1 MSRPLVVL
9 GVTGGIAAYKSADLI
24 RRLKEQDLDVQVITT
39 KSALKFVGETTFAAL
54 SGHPVISDIWD
65 NAHEVE
71 HVNVAK
77 KADAI
82 VVAPATADFLAHL
95 AYGFANDVL
104 LATLLVAKCPIIL
117 APAMHTEMWENSATK
132 ENVATLRK
140 RGFLVL
146 DPAVGKLTGEDS
158 GVGRLPD
165 TTEIAQ
171 VVKQVMNRKN
181 ANLGKDLVGLNVLI
195 SAGGT
200 REAIDPVRF
209 IGNRASGKQGVALAL
224 SALSRGA
231 KVTLVGANLSVN
243 VPAGVEFISAN
254 TAKEMQEQMQLRAG
268 SADVVI
274 MNAAVADYFIAN
286 PDSNKIK
293 KKDEKLTIE
302 LDKTTDILSVL
313 ADSKPIKQFLVGFAA
328 ETTTDDDDLITSAK
342 AKLESKKADLIVGN
356 KVSKSVGISSDENE
370 VIMVTANEAVLLP
383 KADKLLLADA
393 MWDFIVKQ
401 LAKVG
406 REEKSP
412 VEPDLV

>member
-24 RRLKEQDLDVQVITT
+24 RRLKEQDFDVQVITT

-54 SGHPVISDIWD
+54 SGNPVISDIWN

-77 KADAI
+77 KADAM

-95 AYGFANDVL
+95 AYGFANNVL

-132 ENVATLRK
+132 DNVATLRK

-146 DPAVGKLTGEDS
+146 DPGIGKLTGEDS

-171 VVKQVMNRKN
+171 VVKQVINRKN

-200 REAIDPVRF
+200 REAIDPIRF

-231 KVTLVGANLSVN
+231 KVTLVGANLSAN

-286 PDSNKIK
+286 PDENKIK
-293 KKDEKLTIE
+293 KKDDKLTIE

-313 ADSKPIKQFLVGFAA
+313 AESKPIKQYLVGFAA
-328 ETTTDDDDLITSAK
+328 ETTTNDEELVASAK
-342 AKLESKKADLIVGN
+342 SKLESKKADLIVGN
-356 KVSKSVGISSDENE
+356 KVSKSVGISSDQNE
-370 VIMVTANEAVLLP
+370 VIMVTAKEAVLLP

-393 MWDFIVKQ
+393 MWDFIVKE

-406 REEKSP
+406 RVEKSP
-412 VEPDLV
+412 VEPDLA

>member
-39 KSALKFVGETTFAAL
+39 KSALKFIGETTFAAL
-54 SGHPVISDIWD
+54 SGNPVISDIWD

-171 VVKQVMNRKN
+171 VVKQVINRKS
-181 ANLGKDLVGLNVLI
+181 ANLGKDLVGLNILI

-200 REAIDPVRF
+200 REAIDPIRF

-286 PDSNKIK
+286 PDENKIK
-293 KKDEKLTIE
+293 KNDEKLTIE

-313 ADSKPIKQFLVGFAA
+313 ADSKPIKQYLVGFAA
-328 ETTTDDDDLITSAK
+328 ETTTDDDDLIASAK
-342 AKLESKKADLIVGN
+342 SKLDSKKADLIVGN

-412 VEPDLV
+412 VEPDLA

>member
-54 SGHPVISDIWD
+54 SGHPVISDIWN

-171 VVKQVMNRKN
+171 VVRQVINRKN

-200 REAIDPVRF
+200 REAIDPIRF

-286 PDSNKIK
+286 PDENKIK
-293 KKDEKLTIE
+293 KKNEKLTIE

-313 ADSKPIKQFLVGFAA
+313 ADSKPIKQYLVGFAA
-328 ETTTDDDDLITSAK
+328 ETTTDDDDLIASAK
-342 AKLESKKADLIVGN
+342 SKLESKKADLIVGN

-412 VEPDLV
+412 VEPDLA

>member
-54 SGHPVISDIWD
+54 SGHPVISDIWN

-158 GVGRLPD
+158 GVGRLPE

-171 VVKQVMNRKN
+171 VVKQVINRKN

-200 REAIDPVRF
+200 REAIDPIRF

-286 PDSNKIK
+286 PDENKIK

-313 ADSKPIKQFLVGFAA
+313 ADSKPIKKYLVGFAA
-328 ETTTDDDDLITSAK
+328 ETTTDDDDLIASAK
-342 AKLESKKADLIVGN
+342 SKLEGKKADLIVGN

-412 VEPDLV
+412 VEPDLA

>member
-54 SGHPVISDIWD
+54 SGHPVISDIWN

-82 VVAPATADFLAHL
+82 IVAPATADFLAHL

-158 GVGRLPD
+158 GVGRLPE

-171 VVKQVMNRKN
+171 VVKQVINRKN

-200 REAIDPVRF
+200 REAIDPIRF

-274 MNAAVADYFIAN
+274 MNAAVADYFIAI
-286 PDSNKIK
+286 PDENKIK
-293 KKDEKLTIE
+293 KKDEKLAIE

-313 ADSKPIKQFLVGFAA
+313 ADSKPIKQYLVGFAA
-328 ETTTDDDDLITSAK
+328 ETTTDDDDLIASAK
-342 AKLESKKADLIVGN
+342 SKLESKKADLIVGN

-412 VEPDLV
+412 VEPDLA

>member
-24 RRLKEQDLDVQVITT
+24 RRLKEQDFDVQVITT

-54 SGHPVISDIWD
+54 SGHPVISDIWN

-82 VVAPATADFLAHL
+82 IVAPATADFLAHL

-158 GVGRLPD
+158 GVGRLPE

-171 VVKQVMNRKN
+171 VVRQVINRKN

-200 REAIDPVRF
+200 REAIDPIRF

-286 PDSNKIK
+286 PDENKIK

-313 ADSKPIKQFLVGFAA
+313 ADSKPIKQYLVGFAA
-328 ETTTDDDDLITSAK
+328 ETTTDDDDLIASAK
-342 AKLESKKADLIVGN
+342 SKLESKKADLIVGN

-412 VEPDLV
+412 VEPDLA

>member
-54 SGHPVISDIWD
+54 SGHPVISDIWN

-158 GVGRLPD
+158 GVGRLPE

-171 VVKQVMNRKN
+171 VVKQVINRKN

-200 REAIDPVRF
+200 REAIDPIRF

-274 MNAAVADYFIAN
+274 MNAAVADYFISN
-286 PDSNKIK
+286 PDENKIK

-313 ADSKPIKQFLVGFAA
+313 ADSKPIKQYLVGFAA
-328 ETTTDDDDLITSAK
+328 ETTTDDDDLIASAK
-342 AKLESKKADLIVGN
+342 SKLESKKADLIVGN

-412 VEPDLV
+412 VEPDLA

>member
-171 VVKQVMNRKN
+171 VVKQVINRKN

-200 REAIDPVRF
+200 REAIDPIRF

-293 KKDEKLTIE
+293 KKDEKLKIE
-302 LDKTTDILSVL
+302 LDKTTDILSLL
-313 ADSKPIKQFLVGFAA
+313 AESKPIKQYLVGFAA
-328 ETTTDDDDLITSAK
+328 ETTTADDDLITSAK
-342 AKLESKKADLIVGN
+342 SKLESKKADLIVGN
-356 KVSKSVGISSDENE
+356 KVSNSVGISSDENE

-412 VEPDLV
+412 VEPDLA

>member
-54 SGHPVISDIWD
+54 SGHPVISDIWN

-158 GVGRLPD
+158 GVGRLPE

-171 VVKQVMNRKN
+171 VVKQVINRKN

-200 REAIDPVRF
+200 REAIDPIRF

-274 MNAAVADYFIAN
+274 MNAAVADYFIAI
-286 PDSNKIK
+286 PDENKIK
-293 KKDEKLTIE
+293 KKDEKLAIK

-313 ADSKPIKQFLVGFAA
+313 ADSKPIKQYLVGFAA
-328 ETTTDDDDLITSAK
+328 ETTTDDDDLIASAK
-342 AKLESKKADLIVGN
+342 SKLESKKADLIVGN

-412 VEPDLV
+412 VEPDLA

>member
-24 RRLKEQDLDVQVITT
+24 RRLKEQDFDVQVITT

-54 SGHPVISDIWD
+54 SGHPVISDIWN

-158 GVGRLPD
+158 GVGRLPE

-171 VVKQVMNRKN
+171 VVKQVINRKN

-200 REAIDPVRF
+200 REAIDPIRF

-286 PDSNKIK
+286 PDENKIK
-293 KKDEKLTIE
+293 KKDEKLAIE

-313 ADSKPIKQFLVGFAA
+313 ADSKPIKQYLVGFAA
-328 ETTTDDDDLITSAK
+328 ETTTDDDDLIASAK
-342 AKLESKKADLIVGN
+342 SKLESKKADLIVGN

-412 VEPDLV
+412 VEPDLA

>member
-24 RRLKEQDLDVQVITT
+24 RRLKEQDFDVQVITT

-54 SGHPVISDIWD
+54 SGHPVISDIWN

-82 VVAPATADFLAHL
+82 IVAPATADFLAHL

-158 GVGRLPD
+158 GVGRLPE

-171 VVKQVMNRKN
+171 VVKQVINRKN

-200 REAIDPVRF
+200 REAIDPIRF

-286 PDSNKIK
+286 PDENKIK
-293 KKDEKLTIE
+293 KKDEKLTID

-313 ADSKPIKQFLVGFAA
+313 ADSKPIKQYLVGFAA
-328 ETTTDDDDLITSAK
+328 ETTTDDDDLIASAK
-342 AKLESKKADLIVGN
+342 SKLESKKADLIVGN

-412 VEPDLV
+412 VEPDLA

>member
-54 SGHPVISDIWD
+54 SGHPVISDIWN

-82 VVAPATADFLAHL
+82 IVAPATADFLAHL

-158 GVGRLPD
+158 GVGRLPE

-171 VVKQVMNRKN
+171 VVKQVINRKN

-200 REAIDPVRF
+200 REAIDPIRF

-286 PDSNKIK
+286 QDENKIK
-293 KKDEKLTIE
+293 KKDEKLTID

-313 ADSKPIKQFLVGFAA
+313 ADSKPIKQYLVGFAA
-328 ETTTDDDDLITSAK
+328 ETTTDDDDLIASAK
-342 AKLESKKADLIVGN
+342 SKLESKKADLIVGN

-412 VEPDLV
+412 VEPDLA

>member
-54 SGHPVISDIWD
+54 SGHPVISDIWN

-82 VVAPATADFLAHL
+82 IVAPATADFLAHL

-158 GVGRLPD
+158 GVGRLPE

-171 VVKQVMNRKN
+171 VVKQVINRKN

-200 REAIDPVRF
+200 REAIDPIRF

-286 PDSNKIK
+286 PDENKIK

-313 ADSKPIKQFLVGFAA
+313 ADSKPIKQYLVGFAA
-328 ETTTDDDDLITSAK
+328 ETTTDDDDLIASAK
-342 AKLESKKADLIVGN
+342 SKLESKKADLIVGN

-412 VEPDLV
+412 VEPDLA

>member
-54 SGHPVISDIWD
+54 SGHPVISDIWN

-146 DPAVGKLTGEDS
+146 DPAVGKLTGEDA

-171 VVKQVMNRKN
+171 VVKQVINRKS
-181 ANLGKDLVGLNVLI
+181 ANLGKDLVGLNILI

-200 REAIDPVRF
+200 REAIDPIRF

-286 PDSNKIK
+286 PDENKIK
-293 KKDEKLTIE
+293 KNDEKLTIE

-313 ADSKPIKQFLVGFAA
+313 ADSKPIKQYLVGFAA
-328 ETTTDDDDLITSAK
+328 ETTTDDDDLIASAK
-342 AKLESKKADLIVGN
+342 SKLDSKKADLIVGN

-370 VIMVTANEAVLLP
+370 VIMVTANETVLLP

-412 VEPDLV
+412 VEPDLA

>member
-54 SGHPVISDIWD
+54 SGHPVISDIWN

-158 GVGRLPD
+158 GVGRLPE

-171 VVKQVMNRKN
+171 VVKQVINRKN

-200 REAIDPVRF
+200 REAIDPIRF

-274 MNAAVADYFIAN
+274 MNAAVADYFIAI
-286 PDSNKIK
+286 PDENKIK
-293 KKDEKLTIE
+293 KKDEKLAIK

-313 ADSKPIKQFLVGFAA
+313 ADSKPIKQYLVGFAA
-328 ETTTDDDDLITSAK
+328 ETTTDDDDLIASAK
-342 AKLESKKADLIVGN
+342 SKLESKKADLIVGN

-406 REEKSP
+406 GEEKSP
-412 VEPDLV
+412 VEPDLA

>member
-54 SGHPVISDIWD
+54 SGHPVISDIWN

-171 VVKQVMNRKN
+171 VVKQVINRKN

-200 REAIDPVRF
+200 REAIDPIRF

-286 PDSNKIK
+286 PDENKIK
-293 KKDEKLTIE
+293 KKDEKLTID

-313 ADSKPIKQFLVGFAA
+313 ADSKPIKQYLVGFAA
-328 ETTTDDDDLITSAK
+328 ETTTDDDDLIASAK
-342 AKLESKKADLIVGN
+342 SKLESKKADLIVGN

-412 VEPDLV
+412 VEPDLA

>member
-54 SGHPVISDIWD
+54 SGHPVISDIWN

-171 VVKQVMNRKN
+171 VVKQVINRKN

-200 REAIDPVRF
+200 REAIDPIRF
-209 IGNRASGKQGVALAL
+209 IGNRASGKQGVALAF

-274 MNAAVADYFIAN
+274 MNAAVADYFIAK
-286 PDSNKIK
+286 PDENKIK
-293 KKDEKLTIE
+293 KKDEKLTID

-313 ADSKPIKQFLVGFAA
+313 ADSKPIKQYLVGFAA
-328 ETTTDDDDLITSAK
+328 ETTTNDDDLIASAK
-342 AKLESKKADLIVGN
+342 SKLESKKADLIVGN
-356 KVSKSVGISSDENE
+356 KVSKSVGISNDENE

-412 VEPDLV
+412 VEPDLA

>member
-171 VVKQVMNRKN
+171 VVKQVINRKN

-200 REAIDPVRF
+200 REVIDPIRF
-209 IGNRASGKQGVALAL
+209 IGNRASGKQGVALAM

-243 VPAGVEFISAN
+243 VPAGVEYISAN

-313 ADSKPIKQFLVGFAA
+313 AESKPIKQYLVGFAA

-342 AKLESKKADLIVGN
+342 SKLESKKADLIVGN
-356 KVSKSVGISSDENE
+356 KVSNSVGISSDENE
-370 VIMVTANEAVLLP
+370 VIMVTAKEAVLLP

-412 VEPDLV
+412 VEPDLA

>member
-171 VVKQVMNRKN
+171 VVKQVINRKN

-200 REAIDPVRF
+200 REAIDPIRF

-243 VPAGVEFISAN
+243 VPAGVEYISAN

-293 KKDEKLTIE
+293 KKDEKLKIE
-302 LDKTTDILSVL
+302 LDKTTDILSLL
-313 ADSKPIKQFLVGFAA
+313 AESKPIKQYLVGFAA
-328 ETTTDDDDLITSAK
+328 ETTTADDDLITSAK
-342 AKLESKKADLIVGN
+342 SKLESKKADLIVGN

-412 VEPDLV
+412 VEPDLA

>member
-54 SGHPVISDIWD
+54 SGHPVISDIWN

-82 VVAPATADFLAHL
+82 IVAPATADFLAHL

-158 GVGRLPD
+158 GVGRLPE

-171 VVKQVMNRKN
+171 VVKQVINRKN

-200 REAIDPVRF
+200 REAIDPIRF

-231 KVTLVGANLSVN
+231 KVTLIGANLSVN

-286 PDSNKIK
+286 PDENKIK

-313 ADSKPIKQFLVGFAA
+313 ADSKPIKQYLVGFAA
-328 ETTTDDDDLITSAK
+328 ETTTDDDDLIASAK
-342 AKLESKKADLIVGN
+342 SKLESKKADLIVGN

-412 VEPDLV
+412 VEPDLA

>member
-54 SGHPVISDIWD
+54 SGHPVISDIWN

-171 VVKQVMNRKN
+171 VVKQVINRKN

-200 REAIDPVRF
+200 REAIDPIRF

-286 PDSNKIK
+286 PDENKIK
-293 KKDEKLTIE
+293 KKDEKLAIE

-313 ADSKPIKQFLVGFAA
+313 ADSKPIKQYLVGFAA
-328 ETTTDDDDLITSAK
+328 ETTTDDDDLIASAK
-342 AKLESKKADLIVGN
+342 SKLESKKADLIVGN

-412 VEPDLV
+412 VEPDLA

>member
-54 SGHPVISDIWD
+54 SGHPVISDIWN

-158 GVGRLPD
+158 GVGRLPE

-171 VVKQVMNRKN
+171 VVKQVINRKN

-200 REAIDPVRF
+200 REAIDPIRF

-274 MNAAVADYFIAN
+274 MNAAVADYFIAI
-286 PDSNKIK
+286 PDENKIK

-313 ADSKPIKQFLVGFAA
+313 ADSKPIKQYLVGFAA
-328 ETTTDDDDLITSAK
+328 ETTTDDDDLIASAK
-342 AKLESKKADLIVGN
+342 SKLESKKADLIVGN

-412 VEPDLV
+412 VEPDLA

>member
-171 VVKQVMNRKN
+171 VVKQVINRKN

-200 REAIDPVRF
+200 REAIDPIRF

-293 KKDEKLTIE
+293 KKDEKLKIE
-302 LDKTTDILSVL
+302 LDKTTDILSLL
-313 ADSKPIKQFLVGFAA
+313 AESKPIKQYLVGFAA

-342 AKLESKKADLIVGN
+342 SKLESKKADLIVGN
-356 KVSKSVGISSDENE
+356 KVSNSVGISSDENE

-412 VEPDLV
+412 VEPDLA

>member
-54 SGHPVISDIWD
+54 SGHPVISDIWN

-82 VVAPATADFLAHL
+82 IVAPATADFLAHL

-158 GVGRLPD
+158 GVGRLPE

-171 VVKQVMNRKN
+171 VVKQVINRKN

-200 REAIDPVRF
+200 REAIDPIRF

-243 VPAGVEFISAN
+243 VPTGVEFISAN

-286 PDSNKIK
+286 PDENKIK
-293 KKDEKLTIE
+293 KKDGKLAIE

-313 ADSKPIKQFLVGFAA
+313 ADSKPIKQYLVGFAA
-328 ETTTDDDDLITSAK
+328 ETTADDDDLIASAK
-342 AKLESKKADLIVGN
+342 SKLESKKADLIVGN

-412 VEPDLV
+412 VEPDLA

>member
-71 HVNVAK
+71 HVNIAK

-171 VVKQVMNRKN
+171 VVKQVINRKN

-412 VEPDLV
+412 VEPDLA

>member
-54 SGHPVISDIWD
+54 SGHPVISDIWN

-146 DPAVGKLTGEDS
+146 DPAVGKLTGEDY
-158 GVGRLPD
+158 GVGRLPE

-171 VVKQVMNRKN
+171 VVKQVINRKN

-200 REAIDPVRF
+200 REAIDPIRF

-286 PDSNKIK
+286 PDENKIK

-313 ADSKPIKQFLVGFAA
+313 ADSKPIKQYLVGFAA
-328 ETTTDDDDLITSAK
+328 ETTTDDDDLIASAK
-342 AKLESKKADLIVGN
+342 SKLEGKKADLIVGN

-412 VEPDLV
+412 VEPDLA

>member
-54 SGHPVISDIWD
+54 SGHPVISDIWN

-171 VVKQVMNRKN
+171 VVRQVINRKN

-200 REAIDPVRF
+200 REAIDPIRF

-286 PDSNKIK
+286 PDENKIK

-313 ADSKPIKQFLVGFAA
+313 ADSKPIKQYLVGFAA
-328 ETTTDDDDLITSAK
+328 ETTADDDDLIASAK
-342 AKLESKKADLIVGN
+342 SKLESKKADLIVGN

-412 VEPDLV
+412 VEPDLA

>member
-54 SGHPVISDIWD
+54 SGHPVISDIWN

-158 GVGRLPD
+158 GVGRLPE

-171 VVKQVMNRKN
+171 VVKQVINRKN

-200 REAIDPVRF
+200 REAIDPIRF

-286 PDSNKIK
+286 PDENKIK

-313 ADSKPIKQFLVGFAA
+313 ADSKPIKQYLVGFAA
-328 ETTTDDDDLITSAK
+328 ETTTDDDDLIASAK
-342 AKLESKKADLIVGN
+342 SNLESKKADLIVGN

-412 VEPDLV
+412 VEPDLE